1 MGMNPSSLLAKAELF
16 IRVAAPEIFGVR
28 PELKRRVKTTGPDSA
43 MAAAPATGPGSE
55 KYQRILDAAVEV
67 IAERGYFSCPVS
79 AIAKRAG
86 VADGTI
92 YLYFKSKDDV
102 LRTAIDET
110 FNKFHR
116 QVEEEFKTLKGPR
129 EQLEYIAQVHLESHA
144 VNRNMAI
151 LMQNEV
157 RQSARFIAE
166 FSHHHLVKYIQ
177 VVREV
182 VRRGQQ
188 EGIFRRDVSDGV
200 VAHCMFGAI
209 DELLSSAVFTGRVYD
224 AKATA
229 AQVMDVLLNG
239 ITAGRREE
247 GAKAF
252 LAGLWNQLEYRGRE
266 LIFVPSPEIEEFAKT
281 LVQQVR
287 DAAIKSCDGA
297 LQPNAAYPVAK
308 RWKESWSWGQPRV
321 HCK

>member
-1 MGMNPSSLLAKAELF
+1 MNQNSFLAKAVEF
-16 IRVAAPEIFGVR
+16 IRVAALETSDVR
-28 PELKRRVKTTGPDSA
+28 PGLKRRIKTMRPDTTKAVAS
-43 MAAAPATGPGSE
+43 GPGSE

-67 IAERGYFSCPVS
+67 IAENGYFSSPVS

-92 YLYFKSKDDV
+92 YLYFKTKDEV
-102 LRTAIDET
+102 LRTAIDTT
-110 FNKFHR
+110 FDKFHK
-116 QVEEEFKTLKGPR
+116 QVEDAFKTLHGPR

-144 VNRNMAI
+144 VNRSMAI
-151 LMQNEV
+151 LMQTEV
-157 RQSARFIAE
+157 RQSAKFIAE

-224 AKATA
+224 SKATA
-229 AQVMDVLLNG
+229 AQVIDVLLNG
-239 ITAGRREE
+239 ITAGR
-247 GAKAF
+247 KA
-252 LAGLWNQLEYRGRE
+252 
-266 LIFVPSPEIEEFAKT
+266 
-281 LVQQVR
+281 
-287 DAAIKSCDGA
+287 
-297 LQPNAAYPVAK
+297 
-308 RWKESWSWGQPRV
+308 
-321 HCK
+321 

>member
-1 MGMNPSSLLAKAELF
+1 MQLAGMNRNSLLAKAIEF

-28 PELKRRVKTTGPDSA
+28 PELKRTVKTKGADSA
-43 MAAAPATGPGSE
+43 MAGAPATGPGSE

-67 IAERGYFSCPVS
+67 IAERGYFSSPVS

-110 FNKFHR
+110 VKKFHR
-116 QVEEEFKTLKGPR
+116 QVEGEFKTLKGPR

-151 LMQNEV
+151 LMQTEV

-188 EGIFRRDVSDGV
+188 EGIFLRGGLGGGGGP
-200 VAHCMFGAI
+200 CLFGGI
-209 DELLSSAVFTGRVYD
+209 FGLFGFCLFLRGGFYS
-224 AKATA
+224 KAPA

-239 ITAGRREE
+239 ITAGSRE
-247 GAKAF
+247 
-252 LAGLWNQLEYRGRE
+252 
-266 LIFVPSPEIEEFAKT
+266 
-281 LVQQVR
+281 
-287 DAAIKSCDGA
+287 
-297 LQPNAAYPVAK
+297 
-308 RWKESWSWGQPRV
+308 
-321 HCK
+321 

>member
-1 MGMNPSSLLAKAELF
+1 MRLRALNESSLLAKAVEI

-28 PELKRRVKTTGPDSA
+28 PELKRRGKTAGAEKTVAGV
-43 MAAAPATGPGSE
+43 PATGPGSE

-67 IAERGYFSCPVS
+67 IAERGYFSSPVS

-144 VNRNMAI
+144 VNRSMAI
-151 LMQNEV
+151 LMQTEV

-188 EGIFRRDVSDGV
+188 
-200 VAHCMFGAI
+200 
-209 DELLSSAVFTGRVYD
+209 
-224 AKATA
+224 
-229 AQVMDVLLNG
+229 
-239 ITAGRREE
+239 
-247 GAKAF
+247 
-252 LAGLWNQLEYRGRE
+252 
-266 LIFVPSPEIEEFAKT
+266 
-281 LVQQVR
+281 
-287 DAAIKSCDGA
+287 
-297 LQPNAAYPVAK
+297 
-308 RWKESWSWGQPRV
+308 
-321 HCK
+321 